1 MIISSIVSLKKE
13 EKKRS
18 KNKNEVKRLSNPFG
32 RFATG
37 PTTRSDASNPVVERE
52 LVKRHFPRCKVPA
65 ISTGEMHPAD
75 ASVPRRQT
83 QTTIDFELTRNFDAP
98 RRESESEREEEE
110 GAESETGDKGETATA
125 SKDRGR
131 LRRRESSTKRK
142 RLSWRCG
149 GRAGGDENMERR
161 RETRWR
167 RIRGGGLENTDHGE
181 TSAEAKREREKG
193 NIHRREDEERNGE
206 ERSGGERR
214 RRRRRRGGEARESET
229 GETSRANFNANELL
243 HWQIIRG
250 SHLASRFFFEIVH
263 SEEGTMRRNPRV
275 IVQVSKSSEPA
286 STERLDIPRI
296 SPRVPRKGGIE
307 RHSLQHLIDL
317 NVPAWQQRDS

>member
-1 MIISSIVSLKKE
+1 
-13 EKKRS
+13 
-18 KNKNEVKRLSNPFG
+18 
-32 RFATG
+32 
-37 PTTRSDASNPVVERE
+37 
-52 LVKRHFPRCKVPA
+52 
-65 ISTGEMHPAD
+65 
-75 ASVPRRQT
+75 
-83 QTTIDFELTRNFDAP
+83 
-98 RRESESEREEEE
+98 
-110 GAESETGDKGETATA
+110 
-125 SKDRGR
+125 
-131 LRRRESSTKRK
+131 
-142 RLSWRCG
+142 
-149 GRAGGDENMERR
+149 MERR
-161 RETRWR
+161 RETRGR

-193 NIHRREDEERNGE
+193 NIHRREDEERNGG
-206 ERSGGERR
+206 ERSGGGGGGG
-214 RRRRRRGGEARESET
+214 GGEARESET